1 MEYLKN
7 NKIKNE
13 VIKKLIVKLDDYKD
27 TTVYASDLAY
37 TLFEEY
43 NVDGSITYSIYEAK
57 KWISSNFDDLS
68 EIVDEIQYEG
78 LEVPN
83 IFNEPEKFM
92 VIIYL
97 EVANYLLDQCQI
109 IADNWNNKL
118 ILNNNIIKIIKKE
131 LKEQLN

>member
-13 VIKKLIVKLDDYKD
+13 VIEKLIAKLDDYKSNA
-27 TTVYASDLAY
+27 VYASDLAY

-43 NVDGSITYSIYEAK
+43 NVDCSITYSTYEAK
-57 KWISSNFDDLS
+57 QWIISNFDDLS
-68 EIVDEIQYEG
+68 EIVDEIQNEG
-78 LEVPN
+78 LEIPD

-97 EVANYLLDQCQI
+97 EVANYLLGQCQI
-109 IADNWNNKL
+109 IDDNWNNKL

-131 LKEQLN
+131 LKAQLN

>member
-1 MEYLKN
+1 MEYLEN

-27 TTVYASDLAY
+27 ITVYASDLAY

-57 KWISSNFDDLS
+57 KWISSNFDGLS

-78 LEVPN
+78 LELPN